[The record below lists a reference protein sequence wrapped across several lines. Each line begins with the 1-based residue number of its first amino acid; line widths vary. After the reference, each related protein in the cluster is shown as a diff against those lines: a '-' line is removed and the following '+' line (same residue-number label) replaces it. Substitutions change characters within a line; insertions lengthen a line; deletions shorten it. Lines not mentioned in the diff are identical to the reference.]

1 MNENDSR
8 LDRLYDLL
16 PVIYRQRDTELG
28 SPLRS
33 LLQVI
38 AEQVNVV
45 EDDIAQ
51 LYENWFIET
60 CQDWVVP
67 YIADLIG
74 HRLVYE
80 AGEPGA
86 VTSPQAAKRNKIL
99 VPRSEVASTIRYRR
113 RKGTLALLELLARD
127 VAGWPARSAEFYQ
140 LLVASQHVSHLRL
153 GQART
158 LDVRQGDALD
168 RLEGAFDEVAHNVG
182 VRRLGSRH
190 TTGRHN
196 INNTGIFVWRLKAYQ
211 VTRAPAFC
219 VDRVRHHYTFSILGN
234 DAPLFTKTIE
244 EPEPTHVAD
253 EMNVPEPI
261 RRRALDERTADYY
274 GKGKSIYI
282 WRDGT
287 GRPVPLS
294 HIVAADLSNWA
305 YIPQGRQV
313 AVDPRLGRIAF
324 SSRTEPKTG
333 VWVTYQYGFSADIGG
348 GEYQRNLRLPS
359 GVRLRR
365 PQEDNSA
372 PAEKKSTQDETTAVQ
387 PGEKP
392 HSTLYLVSQQY
403 QPSAPDTSTY
413 YFNSINRALDAWR
426 TDDPDHAIIRIEDS
440 GAYVEQLEIRF
451 LRENQRL
458 EIRAAN
464 GRRPSIRLL
473 DWYTNRPDSLGI
485 FGPPRPDQTPPDD
498 YELSDEEDEEQPRN
512 KPGQAEPPRQDQT
525 QSSTEPGQPPAR
537 PPRVTLDGLLISGRS
552 VLIEGSIS
560 EVLIRH
566 CTLVPGWTLDTVCC
580 PENETEPSLELSD
593 TNARLTIE
601 YSIVGSIVIDE
612 NQVAIDPIQISISD
626 SVLDATRTTLEA
638 LSGPDDTFAHA
649 ELRILR
655 STVFGLVRTH
665 AIMLAENSIFDG
677 RVNVARSQTGCVR
690 FCYVPPDSR
699 TPRRYNCQPDLVAA
713 GLQGAERAQAEM
725 RVRPQ
730 FNSVRYGTPTYCQ
743 LAETCA
749 PEIKRGA
756 DDESEMGVFHDLF
769 QPQREANLRARLD
782 EFTPAGMNAGLIFV
796 T

>member
-1 MNENDSR
+1 MNEHDSR

-86 VTSPQAAKRNKIL
+86 VTSPQAARRNKIL
-99 VPRSEVASTIRYRR
+99 VPRREVASTIRYRR

-140 LLVASQHVSHLRL
+140 LLAASQHVSHLRL

-158 LDVRQGDALD
+158 VDVRQGDALD
-168 RLEGAFDEVAHNVG
+168 RLEGAFDEVAHSVG

-190 TTGRHN
+190 TSGRHN
-196 INNTGIFVWRLKAYQ
+196 INNTGLFVWRLKAYQ

-253 EMNVPEPI
+253 EMNVPAPI
-261 RRRALDERTADYY
+261 RRRTLDERTADYY

-282 WRDGT
+282 WRDGMD
-287 GRPVPLS
+287 RPVPLS

-313 AVDPRLGRIAF
+313 AVDPRLGRLAF

-359 GVRLRR
+359 GVVLRR
-365 PQEDNSA
+365 PQYENA
-372 PAEKKSTQDETTAVQ
+372 AVQ

-392 HSTLYLVSQQY
+392 QSTLYLVSQQY
-403 QPSAPDTSTY
+403 QSPAPGASTY

-426 TDDPDHAIIRIEDS
+426 ADDPDHAIIQIEDS
-440 GAYVEQLEIRF
+440 GAYVERLEIRF

-485 FGPPRPDQTPPDD
+485 FGPPRPVQTPPDD
-498 YELSDEEDEEQPRN
+498 YELSDEEGEERPRN
-512 KPGQAEPPRQDQT
+512 KPGQSEPPQQDQT
-525 QSSTEPGQPPAR
+525 QSSTEPGQPTAR

-566 CTLVPGWTLDTVCC
+566 CTLVPGWTLDTACC

-612 NQVAIDPIQISISD
+612 NQVAVDPIQISISD
-626 SVLDATRTTLEA
+626 SVLDATRTNLEA
-638 LSGPDDTFAHA
+638 LSGPNDTFAHA

-665 AIMLAENSIFDG
+665 AILLAENSIFDG

-699 TPRRYNCQPDLVAA
+699 TPRRYNCQPDLVTA

-782 EFTPAGMNAGLIFV
+782 EYTPAGMNAGLIFV

>member
-1 MNENDSR
+1 MNEHDSK

-16 PVIYRQRDTELG
+16 PVVYRQRDIELG

-38 AEQVNVV
+38 SEQVNIV

-67 YIADLIG
+67 YIADLLG
-74 HRLVYE
+74 HRIAYE
-80 AGEPGA
+80 AGAPGA
-86 VTSPQAAKRNKIL
+86 ITGPQAAARNKIL
-99 VPRSEVASTIRYRR
+99 VPRREVASTIRYRR

-127 VAGWPARSAEFYQ
+127 VAGWPARSEEFYQ
-140 LLVASQHVSHLRL
+140 LLAATQHVSHLRL

-168 RLEGAFDEVAHNVG
+168 RLTGAFDESAYIAA
-182 VRRLGSRH
+182 VRRLGSRY

-196 INNTGIFVWRLKAYQ
+196 ISNTGLYIWRLKAYP
-211 VTRAPAFC
+211 VTRAPAYC

-234 DAPLFTKTIE
+234 DSPLFTKAVE

-253 EMNVPEPI
+253 EMNVPTPI

-274 GKGKSIYI
+274 GRSKSIRI
-282 WRDGT
+282 WRDGSD
-287 GRPVPLS
+287 RPVPLS

-305 YIPQGRQV
+305 YTPRGRQV

-333 VWVTYQYGFSADIGG
+333 VWVTYHYGFSSDIGG
-348 GEYQRNLRLPS
+348 GEYQRSLRLPS
-359 GVRLRR
+359 PVTPRR
-365 PQEDNSA
+365 PQSE
-372 PAEKKSTQDETTAVQ
+372 PVQTLEEKERT
-387 PGEKP
+387 
-392 HSTLYLVSQQY
+392 HFYLVSQQY
-403 QPSAPDTSTY
+403 TAKY

-426 TDDPDHAIIRIEDS
+426 ADDPDHAIIQIDDS
-440 GAYVEQLEIRF
+440 GAYVEQIEIR
-451 LRENQRL
+451 LRANQRL

-464 GRRPSIRLL
+464 GTRPTVRLL

-485 FGPPRPDQTPPDD
+485 FGPARETPTAPEYDEHEHAEEAERPQYEQKQPGSPREQQQQAAHEPD
-498 YELSDEEDEEQPRN
+498 
-512 KPGQAEPPRQDQT
+512 K
-525 QSSTEPGQPPAR
+525 PAR

-552 VLIEGSIS
+552 VYIEGSLS

-566 CTLVPGWTLDTVCC
+566 CTLVPGWTLDAGNC
-580 PENETEPSLELSD
+580 PESESEPSLELTD
-593 TNARLTIE
+593 TSARLNIE
-601 YSIVGSIVIDE
+601 HSIVGSIVIEE
-612 NQVAIDPIQISISD
+612 NQVTTDPIRINISD
-626 SVLDATRTTLEA
+626 SVLDATRTNFEA

-665 AIMLAENSIFDG
+665 AIILAENCIFDG
-677 RVNVARSQTGCVR
+677 RVNVARTQIGCMR
-690 FCYVPPDSR
+690 FCYVPPESR
-699 TPRRYNCQPDLVAA
+699 TPRRYNCQPDMVAS
-713 GLQGAERAQAEM
+713 GLSGDERSQAEM

-743 LAETCA
+743 LADTCA

-782 EFTPAGMNAGLIFV
+782 EYTPAGMNAGLIFV

>member
-1 MNENDSR
+1 MNEHDSR

-86 VTSPQAAKRNKIL
+86 VTSPQAAERNKIL

-127 VAGWPARSAEFYQ
+127 VAGWPTRSAEFYQ
-140 LLVASQHVSHLRL
+140 LLAASQHVSHLRL

-158 LDVRQGDALD
+158 VDVRQGDALD
-168 RLEGAFDEVAHNVG
+168 RLEGAFDEVAHSVG
-182 VRRLGSRH
+182 VRRLGSRY
-190 TTGRHN
+190 TSGRHN
-196 INNTGIFVWRLKAYQ
+196 INNTGLFVWRLKAYQ
-211 VTRAPAFC
+211 VTRTPAFC
-219 VDRVRHHYTFSILGN
+219 VDRVRHHYTFSVLGN

-253 EMNVPEPI
+253 EMNVPAPI

-287 GRPVPLS
+287 DRPVPLS

-324 SSRTEPKTG
+324 SSRNEPKTG
-333 VWVTYQYGFSADIGG
+333 VWVTYQYGFSADIGD
-348 GEYQRNLRLPS
+348 GEYQRILRLPDN
-359 GVRLRR
+359 VVLRR
-365 PQEDNSA
+365 PQDDTSA
-372 PAEKKSTQDETTAVQ
+372 PVEKKPSQDETTAVQ
-387 PGEKP
+387 PGKKP
-392 HSTLYLVSQQY
+392 QSILYLVSQQY
-403 QPSAPDTSTY
+403 QRPAPHTSTY

-426 TDDPDHAIIRIEDS
+426 ADDPDHAIIQIEDS

-485 FGPPRPDQTPPDD
+485 FGPPRLVRTPPDN
-498 YELSDEEDEEQPRN
+498 YERSDEEDEERPRYE
-512 KPGQAEPPRQDQT
+512 AEQSEHPRQE
-525 QSSTEPGQPPAR
+525 QSQPSTESEEQPSL

-552 VLIEGSIS
+552 VFIEGSIS

-566 CTLVPGWTLDTVCC
+566 CTLVPGWTLDVSCN

-593 TNARLTIE
+593 TSARLTIE
-601 YSIVGSIVIDE
+601 HSIVGSIVIDE
-612 NQVAIDPIQISISD
+612 NQVAVDPIQISISD
-626 SVLDATRTTLEA
+626 SVLDATRTKLEA

-655 STVFGLVRTH
+655 STIFGLIRTH
-665 AIMLAENSIFDG
+665 AITLAENSIFDG

-713 GLQGAERAQAEM
+713 GLQGAEREQAEM

-749 PEIKRGA
+749 TEIKRGA

-782 EFTPAGMNAGLIFV
+782 EFTPAGMDAGLIFV